1 MQCELIINNKKELVI
16 KENKL
21 FEIIKSLNFQDW
33 YSYGELNP
41 SPSLEK
47 AMS

>member
-1 MQCELIINNKKELVI
+1 MQCELVINNKKELVI

-33 YSYGELNP
+33 YSQGELNP
-41 SPSLEK
+41 CLDRERVPS
-47 AMS
+47 